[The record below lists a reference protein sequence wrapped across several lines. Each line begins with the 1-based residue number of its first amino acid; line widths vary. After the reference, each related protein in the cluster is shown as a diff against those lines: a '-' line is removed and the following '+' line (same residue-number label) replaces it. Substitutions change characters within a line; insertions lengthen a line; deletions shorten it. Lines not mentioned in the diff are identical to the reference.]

1 MKLTADRDGA
11 VRFFSAKLGWRERF
25 DPREL
30 EMLFAGAVPRL
41 IAPAVVQGKKNN
53 VLKYN
58 ISEFSTLE
66 FQLTCVMSR
75 EQFADLLLQCI
86 QIFREMQQ
94 VYLGYKNLVFDLD
107 KIYMQME
114 RRTVHFIYLPLLES
128 RRSASL
134 PDFFRRMIQKASR
147 STYEQV
153 SFLDACLA
161 YLSRPIP
168 FALEE
173 FDAFLQGQLDGQ
185 SAPLAAVPLPQPVYA
200 APAPPR
206 SERVYRPVPVSPVPA
221 AAPAALATPPAP
233 AAPVMAVP
241 SGEPVPAAPAASV
254 ISPPP
259 APVQGATGRLDTA
272 AGGGTVLLCEP
283 EPPRPVL
290 RFYLIREQTGEKIPV
305 THTPFLVGT
314 EAGSVSYCVIGN
326 AAVSRRHMELSIVDG
341 QCCITDQKST
351 NKTYVN
357 DCAIVPMVPQP
368 LQDGDHIRLGNERFT
383 FVREE

>member
-41 IAPAVVQGKKNN
+41 IVPAVVQGKKNN

-94 VYLGYKNLVFDLD
+94 VYLSCKNLVFDLD

-134 PDFFRRMIQKASR
+134 PDFFKRMIQKASR

-161 YLSRPIP
+161 YLNRPIP

-173 FDAFLQGQLDGQ
+173 FDAFLRGRLD
-185 SAPLAAVPLPQPVYA
+185 SHPAPLAAVPTPQLVCA

-206 SERVYRPVPVSPVPA
+206 SERVYRPVPVSPIPA
-221 AAPAALATPPAP
+221 AASAVLVTPPAP
-233 AAPVMAVP
+233 AASVVSVM
-241 SGEPVPAAPAASV
+241 
-254 ISPPP
+254 SPPP

-272 AGGGTVLLCEP
+272 ADGGTVLLCEP
-283 EPPRPVL
+283 EPLRPVL

-326 AAVSRRHMELSIVDG
+326 AAVSRRHMELSISDG

-351 NKTYVN
+351 NRTYVN
-357 DCAIVPMVPQP
+357 DCAIVPMVPQL